1 LAPGEGTE
9 QHRYFTSEMPLNR
22 HLLVTQDFGPD
33 LGGMAKRHVELARRF
48 GDDETV
54 MSVSTVA
61 SPNAAAFDQHEEYQI
76 FRQPFPFQRANRFS
90 NQLRWA
96 NWLTSR
102 RAPQYDVLHC
112 GNIRPVGYAVRW
124 TNRKLGVPYLLY
136 VNGGDLLRE
145 RRKSQRSSIKRMS
158 ARSIFGNASGIVG
171 TSKWVADL
179 SAEVMKEVGVEK
191 PPPVAAL
198 DLGTDPIH
206 FNPSRDTGAL
216 RRRWGVGDAPLI
228 ITVARLVP
236 HKGQDMGIR
245 ALAAL
250 TRDFPGLRYIMVGE
264 GHDELRL
271 KSLARE
277 LGVAD
282 KVGFVGP
289 MRDDELPEAYATSTI
304 YLGASRVDKEINV
317 EGFGI
322 SFLEAGASGVPSI
335 AGDSG
340 GVRSAVRDGETGIVV
355 PPTDAD
361 AIADALRSLL
371 LNTDRRKEMGRAAR
385 RAVETHYNWDRVARD
400 TREFTY
406 QVIKR
411 PTP

>member
-1 LAPGEGTE
+1 MRNL
-9 QHRYFTSEMPLNR
+9 F
-22 HLLVTQDFGPD
+22 VTQDYGPD
-33 LGGMAKRHVELARRF
+33 LGGMARRHVELCRRF
-48 GDDETV
+48 GDGEETM

-61 SPNAAAFDQHEEYQI
+61 SPNAAAFDQHEDYRI
-76 FRQPFPFQRANRFS
+76 YRQPFPFERANRFS

-96 NWLTSR
+96 RWLTSG
-102 RAPQYDVLHC
+102 RAPAYDVIHC
-112 GNIRPVGYAVRW
+112 GNIRPVGYGVRW
-124 TNRKLGVPYLLY
+124 ANRQLGVPYLVY

-145 RRKSQRSSIKRMS
+145 RRKSERSSIKRMS
-158 ARSIFGNASGIVG
+158 ARSILGNASGIVA

-179 SAEVMKEVGVEK
+179 SAEVMSEVNVTS
-191 PPPVAAL
+191 PPPIAAL
-198 DLGTDPIH
+198 DLGTDPAH

-216 RRRWGVGDAPLI
+216 RRRWNVGDAPLL

-245 ALAAL
+245 ALASL
-250 TRDFPGLRYIMVGE
+250 SRDFPQLRYIMVGE
-264 GHDELRL
+264 GHDEQRLRG
-271 KSLARE
+271 LARE

-282 KVGFVGP
+282 KVAFVGP

-322 SFLEAGASGVPSI
+322 SFLEAGASGIPSV

-361 AIADALRSLL
+361 AIADAIRALL
-371 LNTDRRKEMGRAAR
+371 VNPERRQQMGRAAR

-400 TREFTY
+400 TRQFTNEVVG
-406 QVIKR
+406 QPSPNR
-411 PTP
+411 PSR

>member
-1 LAPGEGTE
+1 V
-9 QHRYFTSEMPLNR
+9 N
-22 HLLVTQDFGPD
+22 HLFVTQDFGPD
-33 LGGMAKRHVELARRF
+33 LGGMARRHVELCRRF
-48 GDDETV
+48 GDGEETA

-61 SPNAAAFDQHEEYQI
+61 SRDASTFDQHESYSI
-76 FRQPFPFQRANRFS
+76 YRQPFPFERANRFT

-96 NWLTSR
+96 RWLTSSR
-102 RAPQYDVLHC
+102 SPDFDVLHC

-124 TNRKLGVPYLLY
+124 ANRKLGIPYLVY

-145 RRKSQRSSIKRMS
+145 RRKAERSSIKRIS
-158 ARSIFGNASGIVG
+158 ARSILGNSSGIVA
-171 TSKWVADL
+171 TSKWVAKLASD
-179 SAEVMKEVGVEK
+179 VMWEVGVEK
-191 PPPVAAL
+191 LPPVAAL
-198 DLGTDPIH
+198 DLGTDPVH

-216 RRRWGVGDAPLI
+216 RRRWGVGDGPI
-228 ITVARLVP
+228 ILTVARLVP
-236 HKGQDMGIR
+236 HKGQDVGIR
-245 ALAAL
+245 ALATL
-250 TRDFPGLRYIMVGE
+250 SRDFPNLRYIMVGE
-264 GHDELRL
+264 GHDEPRLR
-271 KSLARE
+271 SLARE
-277 LGVAD
+277 LGVND

-322 SFLEAGASGVPSI
+322 SFLEAGASGIPSV

-361 AIADALRSLL
+361 AITEAIRSLL
-371 LNTDRRKEMGRAAR
+371 LNPERRTAMGRAAR
-385 RAVETHYNWDRVARD
+385 HAVETHYNWDRVARD

-406 QVIKR
+406 EVVKR
-411 PTP
+411 VGK

>member
-1 LAPGEGTE
+1 
-9 QHRYFTSEMPLNR
+9 MPVSR
-22 HLLVTQDFGPD
+22 HLFVTQDYGPD
-33 LGGMAKRHVELARRF
+33 LGGMARRHVELCRRF
-48 GDDETV
+48 GDGDETI

-61 SPNAAAFDQHEEYQI
+61 SPNAAAFDQHETYRI
-76 FRQPFPFQRANRFS
+76 YRQPFPFERANRFS

-96 NWLTSR
+96 RWLTSR
-102 RAPQYDVLHC
+102 RAPQFNVLHC
-112 GNIRPVGYAVRW
+112 GNIRPVGYGVRW
-124 TNRKLGVPYLLY
+124 ANRKLGTPYLVY

-145 RRKSQRSSIKRMS
+145 RRKAQRSAIKRMS
-158 ARSIFGNASGIVG
+158 AASILGNASGIVA

-179 SAEVMKEVGVEK
+179 AAAVMNEVGVER
-191 PPPVAAL
+191 PPRVAAL
-198 DLGTDPIH
+198 DLGTDPVH
-206 FNPSRDTGAL
+206 FSPSRDTGAL
-216 RRRWGVGDAPLI
+216 RRRWGIGDSPVIL
-228 ITVARLVP
+228 TVARLVP

-245 ALAAL
+245 ALSTL
-250 TRDFPGLRYIMVGE
+250 SRDFPNLRYVMVGD
-264 GHDELRL
+264 GHDEVRLRSIA
-271 KSLARE
+271 KE
-277 LGVAD
+277 LGVTD

-322 SFLEAGASGVPSI
+322 SFVEAGASGIPSV

-361 AIADALRSLL
+361 AITEAIRSLL
-371 LNTDRRKEMGRAAR
+371 LNPDRRKQMGRAAR
-385 RAVETHYNWDRVARD
+385 HAVETHYNWDRVARD

-406 QVIKR
+406 EVVKGVANDSKDV
-411 PTP
+411 